1 MSTYSKATLL
11 QMNADPKYGY
21 NWIKNLEN
29 INDNQ
34 QVVLYPTGF
43 GSLYTGNMYVALPS
57 TLILTDYIRSKY
69 NLSL

>member
-1 MSTYSKATLL
+1 MSTYSKVTLL

-34 QVVLYPTGF
+34 QAILYPTGF
-43 GSLYTGNMYVALPS
+43 GGIYTGNIYVALPS
-57 TLILTDYIRSKY
+57 TLVLTDYIRNKY
-69 NLSL
+69 NISF